1 MSQAAHSAGRMNAG
15 DRRRQLLDAAL
26 DLFSRKGFDGAT
38 TKEIAA
44 AAGVTEAII
53 FRHFPSKQALYT
65 AVLDSKTDSCRH
77 EEWLAGIQAQMDR
90 DDDAGVLRTLA
101 AAILESYRTD
111 ARFERILLFAAL
123 EGHELGLAHHR
134 QFALPVFELFRDYIA
149 RRQREGALRD
159 YDAGVVIAAIAG
171 MAQNYAISTEL
182 FGFKVLS
189 IGDTEVIEIFTNIMM
204 RGIRQNKT
212 ANKAA
217 NKAPRKASNKVRNRK

>member
-1 MSQAAHSAGRMNAG
+1 MKASEHSGRMNAG

-26 DLFSRKGFDGAT
+26 ELFSRKGFGGTT

-65 AVLDSKTDSCRH
+65 AVLDSKLESCGH
-77 EEWLAGIQAQMDR
+77 EEWLAAIQACMDR
-90 DDDAGVLRTLA
+90 KDDAGVMRTLA
-101 AAILESYRTD
+101 SKILEAYRTD

-134 QFALPVFELFRDYIA
+134 RFAIPVFELLRDYIL

-159 YDAGVVIAAIAG
+159 YEAGAVVAAIAG
-171 MAQNYAISTEL
+171 MAQNYAIYTEL
-182 FGFKVLS
+182 FGFKPMQLDDS
-189 IGDTEVIEIFTNIMM
+189 QVIEIFTDLMM
-204 RGIRQNKT
+204 NGIRLKQTRLKKT
-212 ANKAA
+212 RI
-217 NKAPRKASNKVRNRK
+217 RK

>member
-1 MSQAAHSAGRMNAG
+1 MNAG

-26 DLFSRKGFDGAT
+26 ELFSRKGFGGAT

-65 AVLDSKTDSCRH
+65 AVLDSKAESCSH
-77 EEWLAGIQAQMDR
+77 EEWLADIRTHMDR
-90 DDDAGVLRTLA
+90 NDDAGVLRVLA
-101 AAILESYRTD
+101 TAILESYRTD

-134 QFALPVFELFRDYIA
+134 RFAVPVFELFRDYIS

-159 YDAGVVIAAIAG
+159 YNPGVVIAAMAG
-171 MAQNYAISTEL
+171 MAQNFAIYTEL
-182 FGFKVLS
+182 FGFKFLRMDDAEA
-189 IGDTEVIEIFTNIMM
+189 IDIFTNIMM
-204 RGIRQNKT
+204 RGIGQ
-212 ANKAA
+212 
-217 NKAPRKASNKVRNRK
+217 NKAPHRARKRK

>member
-1 MSQAAHSAGRMNAG
+1 MPEAALSAGRMNAG

-26 DLFSRKGFDGAT
+26 ELFSRKGFGGAT

-65 AVLDSKTDSCRH
+65 AVLDSKAEACSH
-77 EEWLAGIQAQMDR
+77 EEWLADIQAHMDR
-90 DDDAGVLRTLA
+90 NDDIGVLRTLA

-123 EGHELGLAHHR
+123 EGHELGLAHYR
-134 QFALPVFELFRDYIA
+134 KFALPVFERFRDYIV

-159 YDAGVVIAAIAG
+159 YNPGIVIAAIAG
-171 MAQNYAISTEL
+171 MAQNYAIYTEF
-182 FGFKVLS
+182 FGFKPLRADDS
-189 IGDTEVIEIFTNIMM
+189 EVIEIFTNIMM
-204 RGIRQNKT
+204 RGIRQSK
-212 ANKAA
+212 AGNKAA
-217 NKAPRKASNKVRNRK
+217 NKAPVKTRNRK

>member
-1 MSQAAHSAGRMNAG
+1 MHEAGHSAARMNAG

-26 DLFSRKGFDGAT
+26 ELFSRKGFGGTT

-65 AVLDSKTDSCRH
+65 AVLDSKTESCCHR
-77 EEWLAGIQAQMDR
+77 EWLAEIQARMDR
-90 DDDAGVLRTLA
+90 NDDAGVMRTLA
-101 AAILESYRTD
+101 GKILESYRTD
-111 ARFERILLFAAL
+111 ARLERILLFAAL

-134 QFALPVFELFRDYIA
+134 KFAQPVFELLRDYIA

-171 MAQNYAISTEL
+171 MAENYAIYTEL
-182 FGFKVLS
+182 FGFQPPRLD
-189 IGDTEVIEIFTNIMM
+189 DTQVVEIFTGIMM
-204 RGIRQNKT
+204 RGIRQKKT
-212 ANKAA
+212 GI
-217 NKAPRKASNKVRNRK
+217 RK

>member
-1 MSQAAHSAGRMNAG
+1 MPDAARASGRMPAV

-26 DLFSRKGFDGAT
+26 ELFSRKGFGGTT

-44 AAGVTEAII
+44 LAGVTEAII

-65 AVLDSKTDSCRH
+65 ALLDSKAEMCGH
-77 EEWLAGIQAQMDR
+77 EEWLAGIQKLMER
-90 DDDAGVLRTLA
+90 NDDAGVLRTLA

-134 QFALPVFELFRDYIA
+134 NLAVPVCELFLEYIA

-159 YDAGVVIAAIAG
+159 YDPGIVLAAMAG
-171 MAQNYAISTEL
+171 MSQTYAIYTEL
-182 FGFKVLS
+182 FGFDFVRADDGKV
-189 IGDTEVIEIFTNIMM
+189 IDAFTNMLLC
-204 RGIRQNKT
+204 GIRQGRSAQKT
-212 ANKAA
+212 
-217 NKAPRKASNKVRNRK
+217 RKVK